1 MVNKTAAPSPSLAA
15 AGTLVALLLCAGA
28 AHASTVRVS
37 AGELRY
43 VAAPGETNLVDV
55 TAGNGLLRI
64 TDPGATI
71 GARRGC
77 ARVGPHYATCHAA
90 GVSSLFIDV
99 SDGDDSVAL
108 DGVLFPVTE
117 LGGDGN
123 DRLVGGGGAD
133 SLSGGAGDDTL
144 QGADGADRLDGGDGN
159 DALDG
164 GASDD
169 VLTGG
174 VGDDQLAGD
183 EGDDILDGG
192 DGADT
197 LDGGAGGDTLLG
209 GNDVDSLT
217 GGPGADQFVA
227 GAGADFLFAADGEFD
242 VLDCGDGQDHGV
254 FDPFDA
260 PDASCELLPLVL
272 SPRSIGGVR
281 VSGRGRIA
289 RPRGARPYIV
299 VRLPARGTIVLRA
312 RFSLRARRHRTV
324 GSFVRTIQTNR
335 WETIRGVR
343 IPRTAR
349 VVNVNS
355 SV

>member
-15 AGTLVALLLCAGA
+15 AGTLIALLLCAGA

-55 TAGNGLLRI
+55 TAGGGLLRI

-71 GARRGC
+71 RARRGC
-77 ARVGPHYATCHAA
+77 ARMGPHYATCHSA
-90 GVSSLFIDV
+90 GVNSLFIDV
-99 SDGDDSVAL
+99 RDGDDSVAL
-108 DGVLFPVTE
+108 EGVLLPAAE

-123 DRLVGGGGAD
+123 DRLVGAAGAD

-144 QGADGADRLDGGDGN
+144 QGADAADRLDGGDGN

-164 GASDD
+164 GAGDD

-174 VGDDQLAGD
+174 VGDDRLAGD
-183 EGDDILDGG
+183 DGDDILDGG

-197 LDGGAGGDTLLG
+197 LDGGAGADTLLG
-209 GNDVDSLT
+209 GNGIDALT
-217 GGPGADQFVA
+217 GGPGADQLVA
-227 GAGADFLFAADGEFD
+227 GTGDDFLFAADGELD
-242 VLDCGDGQDHGV
+242 VLDCGDGQDHAV

-260 PDASCELLPLVL
+260 ADASCELLPLVL
-272 SPRSIGGVR
+272 SVRSIGGVSVR
-281 VSGRGRIA
+281 GRGRIA
-289 RPRGARPYIV
+289 RPRGARPYIL
-299 VRLPARGTIVLRA
+299 VRLPARGTITLRA
-312 RFSLRARRHRTV
+312 RFSLRTPHHRTV

-343 IPRTAR
+343 IPRAAR

-355 SV
+355 TV